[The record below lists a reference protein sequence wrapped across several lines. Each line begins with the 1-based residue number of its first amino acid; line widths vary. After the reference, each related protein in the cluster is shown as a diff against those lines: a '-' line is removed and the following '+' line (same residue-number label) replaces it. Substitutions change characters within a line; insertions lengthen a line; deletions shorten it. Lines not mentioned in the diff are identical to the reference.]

1 MPHEPLRI
9 RTGLSVAA
17 AGAVLIAVI
26 DEPARTVR
34 IEQQGQGSRGDV
46 VTVARQLLAARMR
59 RVRPDLE
66 VMG

>member
-9 RTGLSVAA
+9 RTGLSVFA
-17 AGAVLIAVI
+17 AGAILIAVI
-26 DEPARTVR
+26 DEPARAVR
-34 IEQQGQGSRGDV
+34 IEQRGDSDRGDV
-46 VTVARQLLAARMR
+46 ITVARKLLVERVR